1 MTSCFLLH
9 PPERKLTEWM
19 GSQSKAKLCLI
30 GVLAVVV
37 IAALTGFGVRQRI
50 KRRKMVLDHEIAVE
64 SDELLAWL
72 RRGGGKAEA
81 VRLQNFD
88 HAGDA
93 VRGLG
98 ATAAI
103 AKGTV
108 KREDLFITTKISP
121 KQCTREAALAAV
133 QEDIK
138 ELGGLTPDLVLHHF
152 PCERHHASGSNVKLW
167 QGLQDALKQG
177 LTRSIGVSNYL
188 EEHLTPVLAAGGV
201 PPAVNQCQMSIGSH
215 DDATIAFCKAH
226 NITYEAYSPLK
237 HLDFSDPRITAVAS
251 AHKVQPAA
259 VALRW
264 INQQG
269 VVVATSPGS
278 NREYA
283 VEDLAI
289 GDFTLTDD
297 EMAALSKI

>member
-1 MTSCFLLH
+1 MMHAGVSSNSRLADS
-9 PPERKLTEWM
+9 RRAVLTYAPALV
-19 GSQSKAKLCLI
+19 QYYNQAK
-30 GVLAVVV
+30 
-37 IAALTGFGVRQRI
+37 IAAGV
-50 KRRKMVLDHEIAVE
+50 K
-64 SDELLAWL
+64 S
-72 RRGGGKAEA
+72 
-81 VRLQNFD
+81 
-88 HAGDA
+88 
-93 VRGLG
+93 
-98 ATAAI
+98 AI

>member
-1 MTSCFLLH
+1 M
-9 PPERKLTEWM
+9 
-19 GSQSKAKLCLI
+19 QYYNQAK
-30 GVLAVVV
+30 
-37 IAALTGFGVRQRI
+37 IAAGV
-50 KRRKMVLDHEIAVE
+50 K
-64 SDELLAWL
+64 S
-72 RRGGGKAEA
+72 
-81 VRLQNFD
+81 
-88 HAGDA
+88 
-93 VRGLG
+93 
-98 ATAAI
+98 AI

-226 NITYEAYSPLK
+226 NITYDLSFLWN
-237 HLDFSDPRITAVAS
+237 HLARLNTVERGTSVVCGSCFYYKFGTELNKCAKANDA
-251 AHKVQPAA
+251 QAA
-259 VALRW
+259 LTLVNEMRAAGVKQSSHMCSVALHLFATATPPL
-264 INQQG
+264 
-269 VVVATSPGS
+269 VAESI
-278 NREYA
+278 
-283 VEDLAI
+283 AI
-289 GDFTLTDD
+289 FD
-297 EMAALSKI
+297 EVRLPS